1 MIVGNRAGTI
11 RPVEQLVVGAAV
23 VRRGAVLA
31 ARRTSP
37 PEAAGRWELPG
48 GKVEPG
54 EDPEAAVVRE
64 LTEELGCRVE
74 VTGWLA
80 GRAPIRP
87 GLVLAVAL
95 ARLVD
100 GEPEP
105 VEHDRVRWL
114 RADELH
120 DVDWLEPDR
129 PFLPELGRV
138 LARPQAR
145 GVFDERDTAEA
156 VVALL
161 RAEGYDAWA
170 EREAFAGEDDD
181 EDHAWAVVTDAPD
194 VRLEL
199 LTEERDG
206 WFDVDVP
213 GRATEP
219 APFRG
224 PAPLDLPR
232 SPRR

>member
-1 MIVGNRAGTI
+1 MDQV
-11 RPVEQLVVGAAV
+11 VVGAAV

-37 PEAAGRWELPG
+37 PEAAGRWEFAG

-54 EDPEAAVVRE
+54 ETPEAAVVRE
-64 LTEELGCRVE
+64 VAEELGSTVA
-74 VTGWLA
+74 VTGWLD
-80 GRAPIRP
+80 GQVRIRP

-95 ARLVD
+95 ARLEE
-100 GEPEP
+100 GEPDP
-105 VEHDRVRWL
+105 VEHDEVRWL
-114 RADELH
+114 TAARLH

-129 PFLPELGRV
+129 PFLRELARI
-138 LARPQAR
+138 LSRPQAR
-145 GVFDERDTAEA
+145 GVFDDRETADA
-156 VVALL
+156 VVVAL

-181 EDHAWAVVTDAPD
+181 EDHAWSVSTDAPE

-199 LTEERDG
+199 LTEEHDG
-206 WFDVDVP
+206 WFDV
-213 GRATEP
+213 TEP
-219 APFRG
+219 APTSG

-232 SPRR
+232 GPRR

>member
-1 MIVGNRAGTI
+1 MDQV
-11 RPVEQLVVGAAV
+11 VVGAAV

-37 PEAAGRWELPG
+37 PESAGRWELPG
-48 GKVEPG
+48 GKVEAG
-54 EDPEAAVVRE
+54 ETPVAAVVRE
-64 LTEELGCRVE
+64 LAEELGCTVA
-74 VTGWLA
+74 VTGWVE
-80 GRAPIRP
+80 GRVPIRP
-87 GLVLAVAL
+87 GLVLTVAL

-105 VEHDRVRWL
+105 VEHDEVRWL
-114 RADELH
+114 TAAEVH

-129 PFLPELGRV
+129 PFLPALV
-138 LARPQAR
+138 ALLAKPQAR
-145 GVFDERDTAEA
+145 GVFDDRDTAEE

-161 RAEGYDAWA
+161 RTEGYAAWS

-181 EDHAWAVVTDAPD
+181 EDHSWAVVTDAPD

-199 LTEERDG
+199 LTEEHEG
-206 WFDVDVP
+206 WFDVLV
-213 GRATEP
+213 ATEP
-219 APFRG
+219 ALGTG

-232 SPRR
+232 APRR

>member
-1 MIVGNRAGTI
+1 M
-11 RPVEQLVVGAAV
+11 VGAAV

-54 EDPEAAVVRE
+54 EAPEAAVVRE
-64 LTEELGCRVE
+64 LAEELGCTVA
-74 VTGWLA
+74 VTGWLD

-87 GLVLAVAL
+87 GLVLTVAL

-105 VEHDRVRWL
+105 VEHDAVRWL
-114 RADELH
+114 TAAQVH

-129 PFLPELGRV
+129 PFLPALV
-138 LARPQAR
+138 ALLARPQAR
-145 GVFDERDTAEA
+145 GVFDERETAEE

-181 EDHAWAVVTDAPD
+181 EDHSWAVVTDAPD

-199 LTEERDG
+199 LTEEREG
-206 WFDVDVP
+206 WYDV
-213 GRATEP
+213 TEP
-219 APFRG
+219 VPLTG

-232 SPRR
+232 GPRR

>member
-1 MIVGNRAGTI
+1 M
-11 RPVEQLVVGAAV
+11 EQVVVGAAV

-54 EDPEAAVVRE
+54 ETPEAALVRE
-64 LTEELGCRVE
+64 LAEELGCTVE
-74 VTGWLA
+74 VTDWLD
-80 GRAPIRP
+80 GRVPIRER
-87 GLVLAVAL
+87 LVLVVAL

-114 RADELH
+114 TAAELH

-129 PFLPELGRV
+129 PFLPALAAALSRPRARV
-138 LARPQAR
+138 VL
-145 GVFDERDTAEA
+145 DDRDAADA
-156 VVALL
+156 VVAVL
-161 RAEGYDAWA
+161 RSEGYAAWA
-170 EREAFAGEDDD
+170 DREPFAGEDDD
-181 EDHAWAVVTDAPD
+181 EDHAWAVESDAPD

-199 LTEERDG
+199 LADEHDG
-206 WFDVDVP
+206 WFDV
-213 GRATEP
+213 TEP
-219 APFRG
+219 APPTG
-224 PAPLDLPR
+224 PAPVDLPR
-232 SPRR
+232 APRR

>member
-1 MIVGNRAGTI
+1 M
-11 RPVEQLVVGAAV
+11 VGAAV

-54 EDPEAAVVRE
+54 EAPEAAVVRE
-64 LTEELGCRVE
+64 LVEELGCTVA
-74 VTGWLA
+74 VTGWLP
-80 GRAPIRP
+80 GRVPIRP
-87 GLVLAVAL
+87 GLVLTVAA

-105 VEHDRVRWL
+105 VEHDQVRWL
-114 RADELH
+114 TSTEVH

-129 PFLPELGRV
+129 PFLPALV
-138 LARPQAR
+138 ALLARPRAR
-145 GVFDERDTAEA
+145 GVFEERGSAEE
-156 VVALL
+156 VVAAL

-181 EDHAWAVVTDAPD
+181 EDHSWAVLTDAPD

-206 WFDVDVP
+206 WFDVEEA
-213 GRATEP
+213 ATTKEP
-219 APFRG
+219 APSRG
-224 PAPLDLPR
+224 PAPLDLPHG
-232 SPRR
+232 PRR

>member
-1 MIVGNRAGTI
+1 M
-11 RPVEQLVVGAAV
+11 GAAV

-54 EDPEAAVVRE
+54 ETPGAAVVRE
-64 LTEELGCRVE
+64 LAEELGCVVT
-74 VTGWLA
+74 VTGWLD
-80 GRAPIRP
+80 GRVRIRE
-87 GLVLAVAL
+87 GLVLEVAL
-95 ARLVD
+95 VRLVE
-100 GEPEP
+100 GEPAP

-114 RADELH
+114 TAGELP

-129 PFLPELGRV
+129 PFLPAIA
-138 LARPQAR
+138 ARLVAPEAR
-145 GVFDERDTAEA
+145 GVFDDRETAET
-156 VVALL
+156 VVAAL

-181 EDHAWAVVTDAPD
+181 EDHAWAVATDAPD

-199 LTEERDG
+199 LTEEHDG
-206 WFDVDVP
+206 WFDVAD
-213 GRATEP
+213 AAHASEP
-219 APFRG
+219 APTWG

-232 SPRR
+232 GPRR